1 MHVVPI
7 VALTL
12 LAVPLAMLVMSL
24 AMLVMSLAMLALPK
38 GITQIIHLKLD
49 SKNIY

>member
-12 LAVPLAMLVMSL
+12 LAVPL